1 MKKRMGF
8 VSNSSTSSFCIF
20 GVHFKDLSEITN
32 DEDGNEVHD
41 QDSYSLYKK
50 CQKLG
55 LQFVDCSEYNDGCFI
70 GLKWPSIKD
79 DETGFEFKK
88 RAKNAVEK
96 LTGKVKDCATHE
108 GTNWSPILIQ
118 NVTL

>member
-1 MKKRMGF
+1 MKKRIGF

-20 GVHFKDLSEITN
+20 GVHFKDLSEIAN
-32 DEDGNEVHD
+32 ANGISSARYDEDSNEVHD
-41 QDSYSLYKK
+41 QNSYSLYKK

-55 LQFVDCSEYNDGCFI
+55 LQFVNCSEYNDGCFI

-96 LTGKVKDCATHE
+96 LTGKVEDCATHE
-108 GTNWSPILIQ
+108 GTCPE
-118 NVTL
+118 